1 MALRPR
7 QFNFLAAFEAVHGQ
21 PDYVARQTLL
31 EFVANHK
38 DQKGPYGFV
47 LRWPAWLTYNQPADR
62 PFKSLR
68 RGQFLMT
75 EAWKEYNAWKASQS
89 NSATSDPAPTPPSNG
104 GEDSNYGND
113 LSAQTEGTSQPNG

>member
-89 NSATSDPAPTPPSNG
+89 NSATSDPAPTPSPNG
-104 GEDSNYGND
+104 GEESNYGND
-113 LSAQTEGTSQPNG
+113 LSAQSEGTSQPIG